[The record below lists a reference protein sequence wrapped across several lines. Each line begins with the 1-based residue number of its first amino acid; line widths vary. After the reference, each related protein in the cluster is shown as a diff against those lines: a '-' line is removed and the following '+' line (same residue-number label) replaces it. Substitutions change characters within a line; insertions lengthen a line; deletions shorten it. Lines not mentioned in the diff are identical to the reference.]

1 MTRTWWEAVK
11 NKIKNF
17 AKQTGADDVGIA
29 AVADYRSPRSPS
41 IDKLFPE
48 AQSIIVLAFRE
59 LSNCESQSPQIAM
72 SGRLDLMGYLR
83 ESTYKVARF
92 VEAECGAKAMTV
104 PATFPMEM
112 SKETKGLVAD
122 LSLRHAAVAAG
133 LGTLGRNN
141 LVYHPRFKNKV
152 IFSAVLTNLEFS
164 SDWPAQGEVCS
175 KCNRCVENCPAG
187 ALDEEGKTDVMKCMK
202 TLEPYGLGA
211 SIRFWTKV
219 MESSPEEQRTML
231 KDVEYWRLYHV
242 LQMGFQYLCFNCM
255 KSCPVVQ
262 KN

>member
-1 MTRTWWEAVK
+1 
-11 NKIKNF
+11 
-17 AKQTGADDVGIA
+17 
-29 AVADYRSPRSPS
+29 
-41 IDKLFPE
+41 
-48 AQSIIVLAFRE
+48 
-59 LSNCESQSPQIAM
+59 M
-72 SGRLDLMGYLR
+72 SFLR

-92 VEAECGAKAMTV
+92 LETGCDAKAMTV

-112 SKETKGLVAD
+112 SRETKGLVAD

-141 LVYHPRFKNKV
+141 LVYHPKFKNKL
-152 IFSAVLTNLEFS
+152 IFSAVLTDLEFG
-164 SDWPAQGEVCS
+164 SDPTVQGDLCTR
-175 KCNRCVENCPAG
+175 CNRCVENCPAG
-187 ALDEEGKTDVMKCMK
+187 ALNEEGKTDVMKCMR

-219 MESSPEEQRTML
+219 MDASPDEQKTLL

-255 KSCPVVQ
+255 KSCPAVQ
-262 KN
+262 EV